1 MATTY
6 TYSIN
11 TLERTTA
18 DGIVYSVA
26 FTVAAADETY
36 SFTAYGTVPL
46 AAPAEGDP
54 VIPYAD
60 LTPELVL
67 GWTKDALGAEQIEAL
82 EARLQV
88 ELDEQAAP
96 TKAAGVPWAPV
107 EVAET

>member
-1 MATTY
+1 MPTNY

-18 DGIVYSVA
+18 DGIVYTVH
-26 FTVAAADETY
+26 FTVAAANGTY
-36 SFTAYGTVPL
+36 SSSAYGSVPL
-46 AAPAEGDP
+46 AAPAEGDT

-60 LTPELVL
+60 LTEEVVV

-82 EARLQV
+82 EARLQT

-96 TKAAGVPWAPV
+96 TKASGLPWS
-107 EVAET
+107 